1 MKLLEA
7 EVALPILIP
16 HARQIPTVDASAV
29 GSQALA
35 RLLIDD
41 VQLQAGDL
49 QNDTERIHG

>member
-16 HARQIPTVDASAV
+16 HARQIPTVEAAAV
-29 GSQALA
+29 GSLALA

-41 VQLQAGDL
+41 VQLQTGDL

>member
-16 HARQIPTVDASAV
+16 HARQIPTVVASAV
-29 GSQALA
+29 GSLALA

>member
-16 HARQIPTVDASAV
+16 HARQIPTVYAAAV
-29 GSQALA
+29 GSLALA

>member
-7 EVALPILIP
+7 EVTPPILIP
-16 HARQIPTVDASAV
+16 RVSEIPTVDAAAV
-29 GSQALA
+29 GSLALA

>member
-7 EVALPILIP
+7 EVALLILIP
-16 HARQIPTVDASAV
+16 HARQIPTVDAAAV
-29 GSQALA
+29 GSLALA